1 MSNPKF
7 FAGTPDNMGVVH
19 AMPEQTF
26 EELVSGRFVVP
37 AALSVT
43 RDEMFALPKDQQ
55 NEVKA
60 VDYVVP
66 ATFRVSPSPRKTENA
81 TTCNLVFVDIDD
93 SVEAKRMLKEGFG
106 NLLGQINSVVHHTA
120 RSTPDAPRLR
130 VMVEVDNLPAKHY
143 AMAATHLAGILGMSE
158 LNKESKVSVQP
169 MYLPVQYKDS
179 TDDPIVHTCT
189 NGNVMDTG
197 GLAELAD
204 ATNLTTDPADAEIG
218 DIMALSDP
226 VDDITVADVE
236 DALTKLDAAC
246 SMSDWVE
253 VGMALKHQFGDAGF
267 EVWDNWSS
275 QAPAKYPGTEVLLKR
290 WGSFKQN
297 PNVKPVTVRTLF
309 KRATDT
315 WSPPIPLDLPTPA
328 KLDLNQAIPPSLG
341 TFRDFVTTTAE
352 SVQVPV
358 DAVAALSLGVIA
370 GAAARSFEIRLSPQW
385 VESSVLWIA
394 ALAEPGE
401 RKSALLRKI
410 TAPLYTWQKSEHTK
424 LGAPLALYS
433 ETRKTDEAAL
443 SSTRRQ
449 IANTKPG
456 TPIKAGLQTTS
467 QSIVQR
473 LLLMPELTVPELLTA
488 DFTPEAA
495 RKLMVSNGEKLIFA
509 SAETDFQQLTG
520 SRYGNGEQNLNLLLA
535 AKSGD
540 SLPSHRMTR
549 SDPLDRPALGIVIFV
564 QPRAVFDVV
573 RDENANGRGL
583 VQRFLFIQAPSRM
596 GYRSLNPPCVPPQ
609 LEDWWSSNIVSI
621 LDIPWPGRVVLSN
634 SNPIRSSAAPRVL
647 DLEPSAETVFF
658 QMCQSIEDRLRQDR
672 DLRVIAGFGSKLP
685 GEIARIALSL
695 EILQN
700 SSATSVTGATMS
712 AACHWVEF
720 LISHHRAVLGQAGDT
735 HQRRHARR
743 LIASIQRDAVN
754 ELTERDC
761 LRRIQNSTDV
771 TCMSDLSRVLEEL
784 VQTNHLR
791 RKPAKT
797 TSGPGR
803 PSSPK
808 YEVNPHVIIV

>member
-1 MSNPKF
+1 MSNKF

-19 AMPEQTF
+19 ALTEQTF
-26 EELVSGRFVVP
+26 EELVSNRFVVP
-37 AALSVT
+37 VALKVT
-43 RDEMFALPKDQQ
+43 REEMFALPKDEQ
-55 NEVKA
+55 NMVKA

-66 ATFRVSPSPRKTENA
+66 ATFRVSPSPRKTEHA
-81 TTCNLVFVDIDD
+81 TTCNLVFVDVDD
-93 SVEAKRMLKEGFG
+93 STEAKRMLKEGFG
-106 NLLGQINSVVHHTA
+106 NLLGQINAVVHHTA

-169 MYLPVQYKDS
+169 MYLPVRYKDG

-189 NGNVMDTG
+189 SGNVMDTG

-204 ATNLTTDPADAEIG
+204 ATTPTTDPEIG

-236 DALTKLDAAC
+236 DALTKLDPSC

-267 EVWDNWSS
+267 EVWDSWSS
-275 QAPAKYPGTEVLLKR
+275 QAPAKYPGTEALLKR

-297 PNVKPVTVRTLF
+297 PNVKPVTVRTVF
-309 KRATDT
+309 KRAYEA
-315 WSPPIPLDLPTPA
+315 WSPPIPLDLPNPA

-341 TFRDFVTTTAE
+341 MFRDFITATAE

-370 GAAARSFEIRLSPQW
+370 GAAARSFEIRPLPQW

-424 LGAPLALYS
+424 LGAALALYS
-433 ETRKTDEAAL
+433 ETRKIDEAAL
-443 SSTRRQ
+443 ISTRRK
-449 IANTKPG
+449 IANAKPG
-456 TPIKAGLQTTS
+456 TSTAGFQTTS
-467 QSIVQR
+467 QTIVQR
-473 LLLMPELTVPELLTA
+473 LQLMPELTAPELLTA

-535 AKSGD
+535 SKSGD

-549 SDPLDRPALGIVIFV
+549 SEPLDRPALGIVIFV

-583 VQRFLFIQAPSRM
+583 VQRFLFIQASSRM
-596 GYRSLNPPCVPPQ
+596 GYRSLTPPCVPQQ

-621 LDIPWPGRVVLSN
+621 LDVPWPGRVALSN
-634 SNPIRSSAAPRVL
+634 SNPIRSSAAPRIL
-647 DLEPSAETVFF
+647 DLEPSAEKIFF
-658 QMCQSIEDRLRQDR
+658 KMRQSIEDRLREDG
-672 DLRVIAGFGSKLP
+672 DLRGIAGFGSKLP

-700 SSATSVTGATMS
+700 PSATVVTGATMS

-720 LISHHRAVLGQAGDT
+720 LISHHRAVLGQAGDS

-743 LIASIQRDAVN
+743 LIASIRRDAVN

-761 LRRIQNSTDV
+761 LRRIQNLTDV
-771 TCMSDLSRVLEEL
+771 TCMSDLSRVLEDL

-797 TSGPGR
+797 TNGPGR
-803 PSSPK
+803 PSSPE
-808 YEVNPHVIIV
+808 YEVNPQVLIV